1 MRAVILM
8 LMVAA
13 CTSGDDDTYTPWE
26 DEDTADPGPSPLAAT
41 DGAAPVRTQTT
52 GACTNAF
59 DFEKEFLIRDLSVVN
74 DARAAA
80 GNWSFKH
87 MVDKLA
93 GGDGTAL
100 AKNFLMTWRVD
111 QKINGEVMHG
121 NQTKVD
127 DLIISPW
134 GDNGFDLA
142 KAPFRL
148 LAIVIRPEAPGGAEL
163 RFVYGATNGIGTAL
177 PMTVAFEF
185 GVDAAFLK
193 NWYDTLK
200 DETLGSAS
208 YLTKLE
214 TLTELGIATLKQVR
228 TNEVAIDTPWDL
240 REFHLEAG
248 QLVPAKMAGQ
258 PKIRYNNTNFTT
270 VTPDMETGMAVMPS
284 ADFVWKAPMMSK
296 SQRADFAM
304 TTCNGCHSAETGTEF
319 TQIKPRNPTEKAQI
333 SAFLQSRECR
343 AGDPQ
348 CTTLDNKGLFTDTQ
362 YSAKKFTVQDDRELA
377 LNAILAAANDCQP

>member
-1 MRAVILM
+1 MRALLVLC
-8 LMVAA
+8 LLAGCA
-13 CTSGDDDTYTPWE
+13 QDGSDDDYSPWE

-41 DGAAPVRTQTT
+41 DDAAPVRTQTT

-74 DARAAA
+74 DARALT
-80 GNWSFKH
+80 GNWSFGH
-87 MVDKLA
+87 LVNKLA

-100 AKNFLMTWRVD
+100 AKSFLMTWRTD
-111 QKINGEVMHG
+111 QKINGEVLRG
-121 NQTKVD
+121 NQSKVD
-127 DLIISPW
+127 DLILSPW
-134 GDNGFDLA
+134 SDNGFALA

-148 LAIVIRPEAPGGAEL
+148 LAIVLRPEAPGGAEL
-163 RFVYGATNGIGTAL
+163 RFVYGATNAIGSAL

-185 GVDAAFLK
+185 GVDPAFEK

-200 DETLGSAS
+200 NETLGSPS

-240 REFHLEAG
+240 REFHLQAG
-248 QLVPAKMAGQ
+248 QLVPAKMSGQ
-258 PKIRYNNTNFTT
+258 PKIRYNNTSFTT

-284 ADFVWKAPMMSK
+284 ADFVWKVPGMSK
-296 SQRADFAM
+296 AQRADFAM

-319 TQIKPRNPTEKAQI
+319 TQIKPRDANEKAQI
-333 SAFLQSRECR
+333 STFLQSRECR
-343 AGDPQ
+343 ANDPQ
-348 CTTLDNKGLFTDTQ
+348 CDRLSKKFVDTQ
-362 YSAKKFTVQDDRELA
+362 YDGKRFAVQDDRELA
-377 LNAILAAANDCQP
+377 LNAILAAANDCAP